1 MCGIA
6 PAERQDCH
14 RRAGSVPARKTDADG
29 DRLIDVDMILAPISP
44 ELPAGMNLRADEAGS
59 LAYYRIKDARS
70 AARNAERQADAEQE
84 RGALAGE
91 WRVVFDEAQ
100 AVLCQ
105 RSKDLEIA
113 AWLTEAAIRI
123 DGFAGLRPA
132 FAALDGLVERYW
144 ETLHSGDAE
153 DVADKVA
160 PLAGLNGTNA
170 EGSLIQPLR
179 LAPLTAAHSG
189 EAGTLWH
196 YMVKR
201 RKGAASREAVLLGEA
216 VTATDSAV
224 FIGIYRDIAAA
235 LEIFSTLSRRLDALC
250 GHDAP
255 PSSTIRNT
263 LIEAQDALRDFSN
276 LPAGAFDE
284 PKAEEHVEYAQEDQ
298 AAGSPAVASG
308 VAPAGPAEL
317 RTREDALREL
327 GRIATFFREHEPN
340 SPTAYT
346 LQTLIRR
353 ARLPLADLL
362 QELITDEAVRRA
374 YLNVAGIGPEISEK

>member
-1 MCGIA
+1 MVA
-6 PAERQDCH
+6 
-14 RRAGSVPARKTDADG
+14 TDAHG
-29 DRLIDVDMILAPISP
+29 GGLIDLEMILAPISP
-44 ELPAGMNLRADEAGS
+44 EQPAGANLRADESGS

-84 RGALAGE
+84 RGGLASE

-105 RSKDLEIA
+105 RSKDLEVA
-113 AWLTEAAIRI
+113 AWLAEAAIRI

-144 ETLHSGDAE
+144 DTLHSGDAE

-160 PLAGLNGTNA
+160 PLAGLNGTTA
-170 EGSLIQPLR
+170 DGSLIQPLR
-179 LAPLTAAHSG
+179 LAPLTAANTG
-189 EAGTLWH
+189 DAGSLWH

-201 RKGAASREAVLLGEA
+201 RKGAACAEAVALAEA
-216 VTATDSAV
+216 VAATDSDT
-224 FIGIYRDIAAA
+224 FIAIYRDIGAA
-235 LEIFSTLSRRLDALC
+235 LESFTALSQRLDILC
-250 GHDAP
+250 GEDAP

-276 LPAGAFDE
+276 LPPGAFGDPE
-284 PKAEEHVEYAQEDQ
+284 ADGRVEHAPVDQ
-298 AAGSPAVASG
+298 AELPARAAPVAE
-308 VAPAGPAEL
+308 VAQAGPAEL

>member
-1 MCGIA
+1 MIL
-6 PAERQDCH
+6 DL
-14 RRAGSVPARKTDADG
+14 DA
-29 DRLIDVDMILAPISP
+29 LLAPISDAQ
-44 ELPAGMNLRADEAGS
+44 PAGVNLRADEAGS

-91 WRVVFDEAQ
+91 WRVVFDEAR
-100 AVLCQ
+100 AVLAR
-105 RSKDLEIA
+105 RSKDLEVA
-113 AWLTEAAIRI
+113 AWLTEAAIRMH
-123 DGFAGLRPA
+123 GFAGLRPA
-132 FAALDGLVERYW
+132 FAMLDGLVERYW
-144 ETLHSGDAE
+144 DTLHSGDAE
-153 DVADKVA
+153 DVGDKVA
-160 PLAGLNGTNA
+160 PLAGLNGTGA

-179 LAPLTAAHSG
+179 LAPLTGTSTG
-189 EAGTLWH
+189 EPGTLWL

-201 RKGAASREAVLLGEA
+201 RKGPACPEAVLLGEA
-216 VTATDSAV
+216 VNSTDSPT
-224 FIGIYRDIAAA
+224 FIQIYRDITAA
-235 LEIFSTLSRRLDALC
+235 LESFSALSHRLDTLC
-250 GHDAP
+250 GQDAP

-263 LIEAQDALRDFSN
+263 LVEAQDALRDFSN
-276 LPAGAFDE
+276 LPPGAFDPE
-284 PKAEEHVEYAQEDQ
+284 PEAPAEQAEADEAAEPAAGAAPSQ
-298 AAGSPAVASG
+298 AASH
-308 VAPAGPAEL
+308 AGPAEL

-362 QELITDEAVRRA
+362 QELITDETVRRA

>member
-1 MCGIA
+1 
-6 PAERQDCH
+6 
-14 RRAGSVPARKTDADG
+14 
-29 DRLIDVDMILAPISP
+29 MILAPISP
-44 ELPAGMNLRADEAGS
+44 ETPAGLNLRADEAGS

-84 RGALAGE
+84 RGGLAAE

-100 AVLCQ
+100 TVLCR
-105 RSKDLEIA
+105 RSKDLEVA

-123 DGFAGLRPA
+123 EGFSGLRPA

-144 ETLHSGDAE
+144 DTLHSGDAE

-160 PLAGLNGTNA
+160 PLAGLNGTSA

-179 LAPLTAAHSG
+179 LAPLTATNTG

-201 RKGAASREAVLLGEA
+201 RKGAASPEAVLLGEA
-216 VTATDSAV
+216 VNGTDSAV
-224 FIGIYRDIAAA
+224 FIDIYRDIAAA
-235 LEIFSTLSRRLDALC
+235 LESFTSLSRRLDALC
-250 GHDAP
+250 GEDAP

-276 LPAGAFDE
+276 LPPGAFGDPE
-284 PKAEEHVEYAQEDQ
+284 AEARVERAPVDQEAEQ
-298 AAGSPAVASG
+298 PARAAPAV
-308 VAPAGPAEL
+308 VEHAGPAEL

-362 QELITDEAVRRA
+362 QELITDEGVRRA

>member
-1 MCGIA
+1 MA
-6 PAERQDCH
+6 AAD
-14 RRAGSVPARKTDADG
+14 ARG
-29 DRLIDVDMILAPISP
+29 DRVIDVALILAPISP
-44 ELPAGMNLRADEAGS
+44 EHPAGTNLRADEAGS

-84 RGALAGE
+84 RGALAPE

-100 AVLCQ
+100 AVLSQ
-105 RSKDLEIA
+105 RSKDLEVA

-123 DGFAGLRPA
+123 DGYTGLRAA
-132 FAALDGLVERYW
+132 FAALDGLVELYW
-144 ETLHSGDAE
+144 DTLHSGDAE

-160 PLAGLNGTNA
+160 PLAGLNGTAA

-179 LAPLTAAHSG
+179 LAPLTSANAG
-189 EAGTLWH
+189 EPGTLWH

-201 RKGAASREAVLLGEA
+201 RKGATCPEAVLLGEA
-216 VTATDSAV
+216 VTATDSTV
-224 FIGIYRDIAAA
+224 FIAIHRDIAAA
-235 LEIFSTLSRRLDALC
+235 LEAFGSLSRRLDALC

-276 LPAGAFDE
+276 LPPGAFDAPPDGEDEAEAEAE
-284 PKAEEHVEYAQEDQ
+284 PASPGGAPAASQ
-298 AAGSPAVASG
+298 AAQS
-308 VAPAGPAEL
+308 GPAEL

-327 GRIATFFREHEPN
+327 GRIAAFFREHEPN

-362 QELITDEAVRRA
+362 QELITDEGVRRA
-374 YLNVAGIGPEISEK
+374 YLNVAGIGPEVSEK

>member
-1 MCGIA
+1 M
-6 PAERQDCH
+6 
-14 RRAGSVPARKTDADG
+14 DADG
-29 DRLIDVDMILAPISP
+29 NRLIDVDLILAPISP
-44 ELPAGMNLRADEAGS
+44 EQPAGMNLRADESGS
-59 LAYYRIKDARS
+59 LAYYRVKDARS
-70 AARNAERQADAEQE
+70 AARNAERQADAELE
-84 RGALAGE
+84 RGGLAGE

-100 AVLCQ
+100 ALLCR

-113 AWLTEAAIRI
+113 AWLTEAAIRL

-132 FAALDGLVERYW
+132 FAVLDGLVERYW
-144 ETLHSGDAE
+144 DTLHSGDAE

-160 PLAGLNGTNA
+160 PLAGLNGTTA

-179 LAPLTAAHSG
+179 LAPLTAASSG

-201 RKGAASREAVLLGEA
+201 RKGAASPEAVLLGEA
-216 VTATDSAV
+216 VNSTDSAV
-224 FIGIYRDIAAA
+224 FIDVYRDITAA
-235 LEIFSTLSRRLDALC
+235 LESFTALSRRLDTLC

-276 LPAGAFDE
+276 LPPGAFGDPE
-284 PKAEEHVEYAQEDQ
+284 ADARIETAPVDQ
-298 AAGSPAVASG
+298 ADVSPARAPAIAET
-308 VAPAGPAEL
+308 APAGPAEL

-327 GRIATFFREHEPN
+327 GRIAAFFREHEPN

>member
-1 MCGIA
+1 
-6 PAERQDCH
+6 
-14 RRAGSVPARKTDADG
+14 
-29 DRLIDVDMILAPISP
+29 MILAPISP
-44 ELPAGMNLRADEAGS
+44 ERPAGTNLRADEAGS

-84 RGALAGE
+84 RGALAAE

-100 AVLCQ
+100 DVLCR
-105 RSKDLEIA
+105 RSKDLEVA

-123 DGFAGLRPA
+123 GGFAGLRSA

-144 ETLHSGDAE
+144 ESLHSGDAE

-160 PLAGLNGTNA
+160 PLTGLNGTTA

-179 LAPLTAAHSG
+179 LAPLTGSN
-189 EAGTLWH
+189 AGSAGALWH
-196 YMVKR
+196 YMVRR
-201 RKGAASREAVLLGEA
+201 RKGPACAEAVLLAEA
-216 VTATDSAV
+216 VTATESGV
-224 FIGIYRDIAAA
+224 FIAIHRDIAAA
-235 LEIFSTLSRRLDALC
+235 LDSFTALSQRLDALC
-250 GHDAP
+250 GEDAP

-263 LIEAQDALRDFSN
+263 LIEAQDALRDLSN
-276 LPAGAFDE
+276 LPPGAFD
-284 PKAEEHVEYAQEDQ
+284 PQPDAPVQE
-298 AAGSPAVASG
+298 AASPEAPPPASAAAAT
-308 VAPAGPAEL
+308 APAGPAEL